1 MTASEN
7 DAYQTLDSGVTAE
20 YKVKGSR
27 FLGFAAP
34 VRNEEEAELIIGNIS
49 RKFHDATHH
58 CYAYTLG
65 TAEKKVDR
73 YSDAGEPPGT
83 AGRPI
88 LESILG
94 RELIDVICV
103 VTRYFGGTKLGTGGL
118 ARAYA
123 ECANLTLE
131 GAQII
136 KRYITDT
143 YRIVFPYAMTGSV
156 MNLIGQYKAGIHQT
170 VYGETTEMEIQ
181 IRQSFADAFERD
193 ITNATAGK
201 IRLTRKEDRD

>member
-65 TAEKKVDR
+65 TAEKKV
-73 YSDAGEPPGT
+73 E
-83 AGRPI
+83 
-88 LESILG
+88 
-94 RELIDVICV
+94 
-103 VTRYFGGTKLGTGGL
+103 F
-118 ARAYA
+118 
-123 ECANLTLE
+123 
-131 GAQII
+131 QII
-136 KRYITDT
+136 
-143 YRIVFPYAMTGSV
+143 
-156 MNLIGQYKAGIHQT
+156 NLYKLNSNNIYNVRR
-170 VYGETTEMEIQ
+170 VYT
-181 IRQSFADAFERD
+181 
-193 ITNATAGK
+193 
-201 IRLTRKEDRD
+201 